1 MIPLCRWP
9 GNLARAGE
17 GEGRGIAHTGKT
29 GYAGIMVDFRAVLL
43 IVGGVLLLPVAA
55 GLAPGGP
62 SSWTGEASAAE
73 FETGVLTL
81 VTPRGRFPFKIEL
94 ATNEDQ
100 RRQGLQ
106 FRRSLAADAGM
117 LFDFGETAPVSMW
130 MLNTPISLDMV
141 FFDAAGRVTQVV
153 EDTTPLSTDII
164 ASGGPVRGV
173 LEVAAG
179 TARRLGVHKGARILH
194 PLFDDR

>member
-1 MIPLCRWP
+1 
-9 GNLARAGE
+9 
-17 GEGRGIAHTGKT
+17 
-29 GYAGIMVDFRAVLL
+29 MVYFRAVLL
-43 IVGGVLLLPVAA
+43 IVGGLLLLRAAA
-55 GLAPGGP
+55 GLAPGDP
-62 SSWTGEASAAE
+62 LSWMGEATAAE

-81 VTPRGRFPFKIEL
+81 VTPRGRFPFTVEL
-94 ATNEDQ
+94 AISEEQ
-100 RRQGLQ
+100 RRRGLQ

-130 MLNTPISLDMV
+130 MLNTLISLDMV
-141 FFDAAGRVTQVV
+141 FFDVAGRVTHVV

-173 LEVAAG
+173 LEVAGG

-194 PLFDDR
+194 PMLGDR

>member
-1 MIPLCRWP
+1 MAC
-9 GNLARAGE
+9 
-17 GEGRGIAHTGKT
+17 
-29 GYAGIMVDFRAVLL
+29 YRAVLL
-43 IVGGVLLLPVAA
+43 IGGLLLLPLAA
-55 GLAPGGP
+55 GIDPGGLP
-62 SSWTGEASAAE
+62 SWMGEARAAG
-73 FETGVLTL
+73 FETAAITV
-81 VTPRGRFPFKIEL
+81 VTPRGRFAFRVEL
-94 ATNEDQ
+94 ALDENQ

-153 EDTTPLSTDII
+153 ENTPPLSTDTI
-164 ASGGPVRGV
+164 ASDGPVRGV

-179 TARRLGVHKGARILH
+179 TAQRLALRKGARILH
-194 PLFDDR
+194 PMFDDR